1 MIIILASIILFSFA
15 LVINKNNRRTLSLV
29 SFVLFALILLLTNG
43 QFETNDYPQY
53 LNFYLGDPSMYGTL
67 DLKGGYDLE
76 WPYAEFVKIIRA
88 VFPRYAYI
96 YILCYGLMWLIPM
109 YKLLSKGS
117 NNIPLSLFLICTV
130 LNCSQLLF
138 IITAQRQMIATVSF
152 FWIYYI
158 IKYTNIK
165 KKGKILLVVALSILG
180 LLAHSSSYFVLPLLL
195 GLYFLK
201 IPSKKILYLAVIIS
215 FIIGP
220 AAQQYFG
227 TLLNGLIISFGSSE
241 EIARSTSYFIK
252 GMYDFGGMTYL
263 GLLPTTLACLI
274 FIYFY
279 DKEGINNYGTKC
291 FTFAVIFFNIFN
303 SVPLISRGLNV
314 FFLLGAILGIP
325 YIKNKN
331 SAFKMKLLFLVVAA
345 GLIYSTINQYQV
357 GSTTNGIFPYPYIW
371 DN

>member
-1 MIIILASIILFSFA
+1 MIIIIVSLILFLLFLISN
-15 LVINKNNRRTLSLV
+15 NKNKKRIGTI
-29 SFVLFALILLLTNG
+29 SFILFASILLLTNG
-43 QFETNDYPQY
+43 QFQGNDYPQY
-53 LNFYLGDPSMYGTL
+53 LNFYLGKSSMYGDL
-67 DLKGGYDLE
+67 DIVGGYDLE
-76 WPYAEFVKIIRA
+76 KPYAYFVKIIRFILPEA
-88 VFPRYAYI
+88 PYS
-96 YILCYGLMWLIPM
+96 YILCYALMWLIPL
-109 YKLLSKGS
+109 YVLLKKCS

-138 IITAQRQMIATVSF
+138 MITAQRQMIATVSF
-152 FWIYYI
+152 IWIYYI
-158 IKYTNIK
+158 IKCTNLK
-165 KKGKILLVVALSILG
+165 RKSKIILIAALSILA
-180 LLAHSSSYFVLPLLL
+180 LFAHSSSYFVLPLLL

-201 IPSKKILYLAVIIS
+201 IPSKKILYLLVIIS
-215 FIIGP
+215 FIVGP

-303 SVPLISRGLNV
+303 SVPLLSRGLNV

-325 YIKNKN
+325 YFKNKN
-331 SAFKMKLLFLVVAA
+331 SAFRMKLLFLVVAA

-357 GSTTNGIFPYPYIW
+357 GSNTNGIFPYPYIW